1 VRLAVSDIDRVYI
14 NQLDI
19 EERNSQVGMMNS
31 IYEKVIA
38 TTVLLDPDTE
48 DSDLALRSIG
58 D

>member
-1 VRLAVSDIDRVYI
+1 VRLAASDIDRAYI